1 MGKVSVIDHP
11 LVQHKLSVLRDRRT
25 GTKEFREL
33 IYEMSIMLGYEATR
47 GLALEDAA
55 VETPLATANVKVLS
69 DKKLGIVPILR
80 AGLGMVDGITSLLPS
95 AKVGHI
101 GLYRDPAT
109 LKPVDYYCKLPDDIC
124 ERDVI
129 VMDPMLATGG
139 SATAAIGVL
148 KRAGCKNI
156 KLMCI
161 IAAPEGLKAVLE
173 AHNDVDVVLACVD
186 EKLNEHGF
194 IIPGLGD
201 AGDRLFGTR

>member
-25 GTKEFREL
+25 GTKDFREL

-47 GLALEDAA
+47 GLALEDAV

-109 LKPVDYYCKLPDDIC
+109 LKPIDYYCKLPGDIC

-173 AHNDVDVVLACVD
+173 AHNDVDVFLACVD
-186 EKLNEHGF
+186 ERLNEHGF

>member
-47 GLALEDAA
+47 GLALEDAV

-109 LKPVDYYCKLPDDIC
+109 LKPIDYYCKLPGDIC

-139 SATAAIGVL
+139 SATAAICVL
-148 KRAGCKNI
+148 KRAGCNNI

-173 AHNDVDVVLACVD
+173 AHNDVDVFLACVD
-186 EKLNEHGF
+186 ERLNEHGF